1 MASEHHGVVYTR
13 RWVVDLVLDIAG
25 YAPGKGITGKVIVEP
40 ACGEGAFLVAI
51 AERLAK
57 ELTSVHG
64 DWDALRNA
72 VRAYDIDADSLEVA
86 RTVTSS
92 ALVSAGC
99 PEGQA
104 RDLVDTWLVHGDFIL
119 DDVTRC
125 DFVVGNPPYV
135 RATEIDKD
143 KRSEYVSR
151 LRSVT
156 AGCDLYVSFF
166 DRGLDILR
174 DDGVLCFICADRWLQ
189 NKYGA
194 LLRARMGDDCDLVS
208 LVRMHGVDAFDDAV
222 DAYPAIT
229 TIRKGHVSAK
239 LRFAN
244 CKPDFGP
251 ADADMLLDWL
261 RGSGT
266 ALSAAHVEA
275 FEIDKPTGTSIYPIG
290 DHELVD
296 FVSRASKALPSL
308 EQAGVHLGIGVA
320 TGCDDVFLTQDAHL
334 VESDRMMPLFYMR
347 DYRKGNPERRRWLV
361 NPWNADGTLVD
372 LEEYP
377 RLKTYFMG
385 NKARLSNRHV
395 AKKNEASWYRTI
407 DKVNP
412 DLMDR
417 DLLLMP
423 DMTAYPAPVLSHGL
437 YPHHNC
443 YWLTSD
449 EWDMRALGGLLMAD
463 TTRRFIDAFGVKMR
477 GGTLRF
483 QAQYLRLVHMPQYAK
498 VSEENRAGLARAF
511 MNNDRA
517 MATHFAIAAYEENMG

>member
-266 ALSAAHVEA
+266 ALSTAHVEA
-275 FEIDKPTGTSIYPIG
+275 FEIDKPTGASIYPIG

-423 DMTAYPAPVLSHGL
+423 DMTAYPDPVLSHGL